1 MVLIDT
7 WWNVNLVEKIGK
19 VVTDI
24 VLIDTWWNVNSY
36 ILQSS
41 SAHCPVLIDTWWN
54 VNNNAYFIMTV
65 ENSFNRYMVEC
76 EFVYKDSV
84 SDVVN
89 GFNRYMVE
97 CELFCVGT
105 ERQGRTVLI
114 DTW

>member
-54 VNNNAYFIMTV
+54 VNY
-65 ENSFNRYMVEC
+65 
-76 EFVYKDSV
+76 
-84 SDVVN
+84 
-89 GFNRYMVE
+89 
-97 CELFCVGT
+97 LQGT
-105 ERQGRTVLI
+105 DRSKQLQF
-114 DTW
+114 

>member
-76 EFVYKDSV
+76 ELPQTATTRNNSKF
-84 SDVVN
+84 
-89 GFNRYMVE
+89 
-97 CELFCVGT
+97 
-105 ERQGRTVLI
+105 
-114 DTW
+114 